1 MKRSILLAA
10 LAVVCACSDPGSP
23 GPSNSS
29 RWHVTSFG
37 LGFGTLSPA
46 TFDVIVTEVGTDSF
60 RVSMPAI
67 TWSVGSVR
75 FDSTMGL
82 IGFSDTANYGFFRLA
97 SHKTEYCQFMD
108 VWGRMNAGRDTLKSA
123 TVQVI
128 SGDTA
133 AGGFCVV
140 NTSGSATV
148 TKQ

>member
-1 MKRSILLAA
+1 MKRLAVLAA
-10 LAVVCACSDPGSP
+10 LGVVCGCSDPGSP
-23 GPSNSS
+23 GPGASS
-29 RWHVTSFG
+29 RWHVSTLG

-46 TFDVIVTEVGTDSF
+46 TFDVIVTTVGTDSF
-60 RVSMPAI
+60 RVSMPAV
-67 TWSVGSVR
+67 TWSIGPVV

-82 IGFSDTANYGFFRLA
+82 IGFSDTTNYGFFRLA

-148 TKQ
+148 TK

>member
-1 MKRSILLAA
+1 
-10 LAVVCACSDPGSP
+10 
-23 GPSNSS
+23 
-29 RWHVTSFG
+29 
-37 LGFGTLSPA
+37 
-46 TFDVIVTEVGTDSF
+46 
-60 RVSMPAI
+60 
-67 TWSVGSVR
+67 
-75 FDSTMGL
+75 MGL

-97 SHKTEYCQFMD
+97 SHKTAYCQFLD
-108 VWGRMNAGRDTLKSA
+108 VWGRMSAGRDTLKSA

>member
-1 MKRSILLAA
+1 MKRPLLVAA
-10 LAVVCACSDPGSP
+10 LVVVGACSEPGGPGSTVV
-23 GPSNSS
+23 G
-29 RWHVTSFG
+29 RWHVTTFG

-46 TFDVIVTEVGTDSF
+46 TFDVIVTTVGTDSF
-60 RVSMPAI
+60 RVSMPSI
-67 TWSVGSVR
+67 TWSIGPVV

-82 IGFSDTANYGFFRLA
+82 IGFTDTTNYGFFRLA
-97 SHKTEYCQFMD
+97 SHKTEYCQFLD
-108 VWGRMNAGRDTLKSA
+108 VWGRKNAGGDTLKSA

-148 TKQ
+148 TK